1 MTRRVA
7 EAPGKPGILFY
18 GGFPI
23 GYHNPEGEIKARA
36 FAANGYHVVYASGVG
51 IRDPRVATLGKAAAV
66 VAARI
71 GRGRLAGDEGDVDA
85 HAGELDI
92 ASPLVLPPRRA
103 LRRLNGPWL
112 ERQIRPRI
120 DDWSEAVAWIR
131 FPSPELVDVLGRL
144 APRAIVYE
152 CVDAHHLTSG
162 ITGPWATLFEDAE
175 RRLVERAD
183 VVIAPNE
190 HLAGRFRGRGVPVQ
204 VVPHGVDLFDWHPR
218 SAGAGPPTLGF
229 VGTLDFRLDTPL
241 LRYLAEARPGWRMRL
256 VGPLQPGFD
265 RDDLADLPNV
275 SVEPAVPYER
285 LGETL
290 ASFDVGLMP
299 YRDDSFFRHMSPVK
313 NLELLAAGRPAVGR
327 RNPALEPF
335 AESLYFATTPKDFV
349 AQVERSLA
357 EDSPELARRR
367 REVAEANTW
376 ESRLVELRALLT
388 ALRDRTVAA

>member
-1 MTRRVA
+1 M
-7 EAPGKPGILFY
+7 
-18 GGFPI
+18 
-23 GYHNPEGEIKARA
+23 
-36 FAANGYHVVYASGVG
+36 
-51 IRDPRVATLGKAAAV
+51 
-66 VAARI
+66 
-71 GRGRLAGDEGDVDA
+71 
-85 HAGELDI
+85 
-92 ASPLVLPPRRA
+92 LPPRRA

-120 DDWSEAVAWIR
+120 HDWTKAVAWIR

-152 CVDAHHLTSG
+152 CVDAYHLTSG
-162 ITGPWATLFEDAE
+162 IIGPWAAMFEDAE

-183 VVIAPNE
+183 VVITPNE
-190 HLAGRFRGRGVPVQ
+190 HLAGRFRGRGVQVR
-204 VVPHGVDLFDWHPR
+204 VVPHGVDLFEWRPR
-218 SAGAGPPTLGF
+218 APAAGPPTLGF

-241 LRYLAEARPGWRMRL
+241 LRHLAKARPGWRLRL
-256 VGPLQPGFD
+256 MGPAQYGFD
-265 RDDLADLPNV
+265 RDELADLPNV

-299 YRDDSFFRHMSPVK
+299 YRDDSFFRHMAPVK

-335 AESLYFATTPKDFV
+335 ADLLYFATTPEDFV
-349 AQVERSLA
+349 VQVDRSLA

-376 ESRLVELRALLT
+376 GNRLVELRGLL
-388 ALRDRTVAA
+388 AELRGERADVAA